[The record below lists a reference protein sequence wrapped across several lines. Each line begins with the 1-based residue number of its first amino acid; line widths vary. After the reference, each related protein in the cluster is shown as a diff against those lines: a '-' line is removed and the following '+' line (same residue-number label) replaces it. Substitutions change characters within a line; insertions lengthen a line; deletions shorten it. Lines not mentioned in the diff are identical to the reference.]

1 MPFQVSRILLIA
13 KVPLWQ
19 TQQLKRVLQTAVCL
33 SIHFVI
39 FTSSFD
45 PCLGCLVRTAWFYH
59 SFLLSVS
66 WGRSW
71 CILKHVLDQ
80 FHFLDWLLHNCIH
93 NLQRFSGIP
102 SSLSIRVTPACA
114 TACTQARSGIIP
126 PPCWTLCKVFF
137 SSNAALF
144 FSPNIFLAY
153 FTGLRITSDHP
164 SVQTQFTNQPS
175 VWIATCT
182 QAHTCAQRHITEVHH

>member
-1 MPFQVSRILLIA
+1 MSVHSLCNF
-13 KVPLWQ
+13 
-19 TQQLKRVLQTAVCL
+19 
-33 SIHFVI
+33 HFK
-39 FTSSFD
+39 FD
-45 PCLGCLVRTAWFYH
+45 PCLGCDVRTAWFYR
-59 SFLLSVS
+59 FLLSVS

-71 CILKHVLDQ
+71 CISKHVLDQ
-80 FHFLDWLLHNCIH
+80 FHFLDWLLHNSIH

-137 SSNAALF
+137 SYNAALF
-144 FSPNIFLAY
+144 FPPPNISLAY

-164 SVQTQFTNQPS
+164 CVQTQFTNQLS
-175 VWIATCT
+175 VRITTCT
-182 QAHTCAQRHITEVHH
+182 KAHTCTETH